1 MAKKSNKTE
10 HVLKLISKDE
20 DEDEDVL
27 EEDKNDSE
35 ADDNLIKPKVE
46 PVFENPILI
55 NLAEQLVQEKITE
68 VMERMNVCMCPI
80 CKNDIAALALNSL
93 PQKYITTVSGKQFT
107 QIDIYK
113 KQYETDVL
121 AAITKA
127 CVRVKVGS
135 RHR

>member
-20 DEDEDVL
+20 EEDEL
-27 EEDKNDSE
+27 QEEKVDSDAVE
-35 ADDNLIKPKVE
+35 NMIKPKVE
-46 PVFENPILI
+46 AIFENPILI

-135 RHR
+135 RHK